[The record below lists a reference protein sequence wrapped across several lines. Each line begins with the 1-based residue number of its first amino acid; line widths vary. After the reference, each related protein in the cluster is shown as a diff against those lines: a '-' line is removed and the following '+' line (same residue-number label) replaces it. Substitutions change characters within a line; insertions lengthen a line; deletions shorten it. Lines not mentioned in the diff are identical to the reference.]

1 MANPLLGHP
10 LVNPVRES
18 SPALEHPL
26 LPFLTHPLRWMKLMS
41 ARVKR
46 IKPSVSSFSHNL
58 LPSLA
63 FSPLP
68 IQPVFSTTSLSP
80 NLPPLLACHPS
91 PHPTS
96 SAPQPLSV
104 VTGNADNTIAKREER
119 KRQNRLRRKALS
131 QQRRE
136 IRKDVE
142 KRKVE
147 QRQERR
153 SGSGVIIAGC
163 FVNSHIT
170 INNNLVVH
178 L

>member
-1 MANPLLGHP
+1 MFTRSRAP
-10 LVNPVRES
+10 
-18 SPALEHPL
+18 SPALSDAPTEVDETDVGENEENKAFSQLFFPQSAPL
-26 LPFLTHPLRWMKLMS
+26 AGLLS
-41 ARVKR
+41 APNTTGVFHHF
-46 IKPSVSSFSHNL
+46 SFSK
-58 LPSLA
+58 PA
-63 FSPLP
+63 PP
-68 IQPVFSTTSLSP
+68 ARLSP
-80 NLPPLLACHPS
+80 PHHPS

-153 SGSGVIIAGC
+153 SGPRVIIAGC